1 MEDIAPPLV
10 LLWDIKRALEK
21 GQSVSFGVRNYLKC
35 KNSDPFQRQI
45 EMWWLSQHNQ
55 QIIFTKSQLSYHR
68 CYLLEV
74 LEQGLK
80 GQSILQI
87 LYSIETELIM
97 SCENEIN
104 ARVARLPL
112 LSLMPLTFLI
122 FPSLLMLLVAPLLKL
137 LQF

>member
-35 KNSDPFQRQI
+35 KNSHPFQRQI
-45 EMWWLSQHNQ
+45 EIWWLSQHNH
-55 QIIFTKSQLSYHR
+55 QIVFTKTQLSYHR
-68 CYLLEV
+68 RFLLEV

-80 GQSILQI
+80 GQSILQM
-87 LYSIETELIM
+87 LYSVEAEIII

-112 LSLMPLTFLI
+112 LSLLPLTLLI

>member
-21 GQSVSFGVRNYLKC
+21 GQSVSYGIRNYLKC
-35 KNSDPFQRQI
+35 KKSDPFQQQI
-45 EMWWLSQHNQ
+45 EIWWLSQHNQ
-55 QIIFTKSQLSYHR
+55 QIVFTKAQLSYHR
-68 CYLLEV
+68 RYLLEV

-87 LYSIETELIM
+87 LYSIEIELIT

-104 ARVARLPL
+104 AKIASLPL
-112 LSLMPLTFLI
+112 LCLMPLMLLI